1 MSTVLRN
8 TFFSTVTLG
17 LRFLTTALLFIILAR
32 ALGVEEFGR
41 FAFAIS
47 FTGIFLIFVDYG
59 FNLLIVKEVAVS
71 PQNGLKIVA
80 DVLNGKIILSILS
93 TILIITIVEILN
105 YPLETELII
114 YILWVSAVFYSFGL
128 FFNTIFK
135 GLNQF
140 QYETYPS
147 IILNS
152 LQFLL
157 VVTLLILGYETI
169 SIAVS
174 YLISRIIY
182 FSISLYL
189 VLTKIGRIAISCD
202 ISKGAK
208 VLKDSLPYGVHAILA
223 TLYFQLDTVFLHYFK
238 GDAEVGHYQAAM
250 RIVIAS
256 MIICEVIISAYFP
269 VISKKIKTDVD
280 GFRTD
285 GVTLNKYL
293 FLSGGTIA
301 AFLVLFS
308 DIAIKFIYGEQY
320 IHSIFVMQLLSAVI
334 FLRFAGA
341 SYALFITAADN
352 QRLRAIGVA
361 VSVVINIILNV
372 ILIPVYGAVGAA
384 IASIITHIV
393 LDAIYIFFAINLTKN
408 SFFDSYCIKGL
419 LALAII
425 VGFCLVFKQV
435 VPIFSVFIFIL
446 LILSLMGI
454 VALSNKEKQTIR
466 HLFNKL
472 TFQGGKI

>member
-17 LRFLTTALLFIILAR
+17 LRFLSTALLFIILAR

-71 PQNGLKIVA
+71 PQNVLKIVA
-80 DVLNGKIILSILS
+80 DVVNGKIILSVLS
-93 TILIITIVEILN
+93 TIVIISIVKILN

-114 YILWVSAVFYSFGL
+114 YILWVAAIFYSFGL

-157 VVTLLILGYETI
+157 VVTLLMLGFETI

-174 YLISRIIY
+174 YLISRIVY
-182 FSISLYL
+182 FSIGLYL
-189 VLTKIGRIAISCD
+189 VLTKIGSFVISCD
-202 ISKGAK
+202 ISRGSK
-208 VLKDSLPYGVHAILA
+208 VLKELLPYGVHAILA

-238 GDAEVGHYQAAM
+238 GDAEVGYYQAAM
-250 RIVIAS
+250 RIVMAS
-256 MIICEVIISAYFP
+256 MIICEVFVSAYFP
-269 VISKKIKTDVD
+269 VISKKIKIDREGFHAD
-280 GFRTD
+280 GIA
-285 GVTLNKYL
+285 LNKYM
-293 FLSGGTIA
+293 FLSGGIIA
-301 AFLVLFS
+301 AFLFLFS
-308 DIAIKFIYGEQY
+308 DIVIRFIYGEQY
-320 IHSIFVMQLLSAVI
+320 THSIFIMQLLAAVI

-352 QRLRAIGVA
+352 QRLRAISVA

-372 ILIPVYGAVGAA
+372 IVIPKYGAVGAA
-384 IASIITHIV
+384 IVSIITHII
-393 LDAIYIFFAINLTKN
+393 LDAIYIFFAITITKN
-408 SFFDSYCIKGL
+408 TFFDSYCIKGL
-419 LALAII
+419 LALAVV
-425 VGFCLVFKQV
+425 VGVCLIFKQII
-435 VPIFSVFIFIL
+435 PLFSVFIFIL
-446 LILSLMGI
+446 LILSLMVI
-454 VALSNKEKQTIR
+454 VALSNKEKQIIR
-466 HLFNKL
+466 QLFNKL
-472 TFQGGKI
+472 TLQGDKI